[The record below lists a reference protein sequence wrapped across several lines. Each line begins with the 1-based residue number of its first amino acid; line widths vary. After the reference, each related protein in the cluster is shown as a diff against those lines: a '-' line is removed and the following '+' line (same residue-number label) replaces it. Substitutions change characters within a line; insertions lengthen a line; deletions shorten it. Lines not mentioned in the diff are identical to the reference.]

1 MYEQAILIRAAENL
15 LDFMS
20 LRSGEDVL
28 ITVDVGT
35 DPAVSSAIFA
45 TAERL
50 GAHPSILSAPKLP
63 FQGTLADPYISRTVA
78 TAVKS
83 CDVWIDL
90 TFPYLAGSHV
100 HDEAMGTKRVR
111 YILGG
116 DMARDNFS
124 RLFGMVD
131 FDQYYDAQSEFDK
144 VFTAAIGKQV
154 RITTALGTDVS
165 FKLGKSGFTKPR
177 RAAGPG
183 MYLVPGSC
191 SIAPDIETVKGKV
204 VVTSSFHEFYEPL
217 AAPITIDVNGKIS
230 KLSGGGPSRGPLN
243 RAMLRAGGGEY
254 GSIIHFTHGLHPAAR
269 ITGKCFIEDMRTMG
283 SNAVGLGIPWWE
295 PGGGENHPDTVL
307 TEQSLWIDG
316 EQIIR
321 DGDLVAPASLAE
333 RAAKLTPLL
342 PGAIRRADAGDQP
355 QAAQ

>member
-1 MYEQAILIRAAENL
+1 MYDQLLIRAAENL

-20 LRSGEDVL
+20 VRSGEDVL
-28 ITVDVGT
+28 ITADFAT
-35 DPAVSSAIFA
+35 DRAVSSAIFA
-45 TAERL
+45 MAERL
-50 GAHPSILSAPKLP
+50 GARPSIVVAPKLP

-78 TAVKS
+78 TAVKN

-100 HDEAMGTKRVR
+100 HDEAMGTKKVR

-116 DMARDNFS
+116 DMARDNFA
-124 RLFGMVD
+124 RLFGMAD
-131 FDQYYDAQSEFDK
+131 FDQYFDAQGEFDR
-144 VFTAAIGKQV
+144 VFVGAIGKTV
-154 RITTALGTDVS
+154 RITTPLGTDVS
-165 FKLGKSGFTKPR
+165 FTLSKSGFTKPR
-177 RAAGPG
+177 RAANPG

-191 SIAPDIETVKGKV
+191 SIAPQIETVKGKV

-217 AAPITIDVNGKIS
+217 AAPITLSVNGKIS
-230 KLSGGGPSRGPLN
+230 ELSGGGPSREPLN

-269 ITGKCFIEDMRTMG
+269 MTGRCFIEDMRTIG

-307 TEQSLWIDG
+307 TEQSVWIDN

-321 DGDLVAPASLAE
+321 DGAIIAPPRLAE
-333 RAAKLTPLL
+333 RAAKLAPIL
-342 PGAIRRADAGDQP
+342 PAMRRDSESRP
-355 QAAQ
+355 EAAQ

>member
-20 LRSGEDVL
+20 VRAGEDVL
-28 ITVDVGT
+28 ITCDVGT
-35 DPAVSSAIFA
+35 DQAVSSAIFA
-45 TAERL
+45 MAERL
-50 GAHPSILSAPKLP
+50 GAHPSIVIAPRLP
-63 FQGTLADPYISRTVA
+63 FQGTLADPYISRTIA
-78 TAVKS
+78 TAVKG
-83 CDVWIDL
+83 CDAWIDL

-100 HDEAMGTKRVR
+100 HDEAMGTKSVR

-116 DMARDNFS
+116 DMAGDNFA
-124 RLFGMVD
+124 RLFGMAD
-131 FDQYYDAQSEFDK
+131 FDQYFDAQGEFDK
-144 VFTAAIGKQV
+144 VFSGAIGKKI
-154 RITTALGTDVS
+154 RITSPLGTDVS
-165 FKLGKSGFTKPR
+165 FTLGKTGLAKPR
-177 RAAGPG
+177 RAVNPG

-191 SIAPDIETVKGKV
+191 SIAPDIDTVKGKV

-217 AAPITIDVNGKIS
+217 AAPITLTVNGKIS
-230 KLSGGGPSRGPLN
+230 ELSGGGPSREPLN

-269 ITGKCFIEDMRTMG
+269 MTGRCFIEDMRTIG
-283 SNAVGLGIPWWE
+283 SNAVGLGIPWWL

-307 TEQSLWIDG
+307 TEQSVWIDN

-321 DGDLVAPASLAE
+321 DGAIIAPPALAE
-333 RAAKLTPLL
+333 RAAKLAPML
-342 PGAIRRADAGDQP
+342 PTMRERSDGGL